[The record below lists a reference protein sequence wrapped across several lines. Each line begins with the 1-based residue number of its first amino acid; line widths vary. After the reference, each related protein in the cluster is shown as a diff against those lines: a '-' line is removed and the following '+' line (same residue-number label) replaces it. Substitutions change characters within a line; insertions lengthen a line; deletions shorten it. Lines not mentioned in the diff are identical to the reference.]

1 MVESLVKRMGG
12 WKKGRDGC
20 KKGRGGEWKGC
31 KNGGGQDLVSP
42 VMFDKIFVK
51 FRIICS
57 LKTWNRSLDVNTDGW

>member
-1 MVESLVKRMGG
+1 VEKG
-12 WKKGRDGC
+12 KGRVQERT
-20 KKGRGGEWKGC
+20 GRGMEGVQKW
-31 KNGGGQDLVSP
+31 GGQDLVSP